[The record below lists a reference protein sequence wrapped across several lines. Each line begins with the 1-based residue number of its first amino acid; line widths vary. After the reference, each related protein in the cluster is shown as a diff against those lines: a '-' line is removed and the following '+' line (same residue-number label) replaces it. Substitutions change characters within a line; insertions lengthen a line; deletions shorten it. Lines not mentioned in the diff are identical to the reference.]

1 MANEHEHG
9 ILGFVEE
16 VKSVFHGKRE
26 EYEEFIKDI
35 DAFKTLMN
43 DHRITRLPVQNF
55 KGRMKKLLKGHN
67 RLIFGFNAYMKDRRI
82 TLPIR
87 QPVRGGHSNGQK
99 KKKVEENC
107 QLPWDLLDIILRN
120 LDFDDLFQFGSVC
133 KNWREFHKIYWRNF
147 MASEEPL
154 LIQWCAVKRSLNF
167 FSLPHDKVYHS
178 KMINNY
184 FRFVY
189 HGSSSGYFIMT
200 RKDNSFILI
209 NPFTRRKMLINNSVF
224 QVNFSYFSC
233 KVLLAFSKGSKEF
246 VLVVSCKNSD
256 NLHVYQSRN
265 LCWTAYSTPQKVVD
279 FAVLNSII
287 YVVTDKA
294 SIGILSLKYANINF
308 LELKS
313 TPGVTSSRYWSHVG
327 LVSCDG
333 YLLVL
338 NFMSKV
344 TYNVYKIDFSTMDY
358 VKLESLADIAI
369 FCVPPKRYY
378 ALSNPHMW
386 GYENNSIYAI
396 DVPCGKYRVYKGDN
410 KKMPEFIIP
419 GFKRSELPH
428 PIYCRSKQRY
438 IDWCFRHLQ
447 YEVDYSL
454 VE

>member
-1 MANEHEHG
+1 MANEHG
-9 ILGFVEE
+9 IGFMEE
-16 VKSVFHGKRE
+16 VKSVFQGKRE

-35 DAFKTLMN
+35 NAFKTLMN

-55 KGRMKKLLKGHN
+55 KERMNKVLKGRN
-67 RLIFGFNAYMKDRRI
+67 RLILGFNAYMKHRRI

-87 QPVRGGHSNGQK
+87 QRVGHRNGQK

-133 KNWREFHKIYWRNF
+133 KNWREFYKIYWRNF

-154 LIQWCAVKRSLNF
+154 LVQRCALEKSFNF
-167 FSLPHDKVYHS
+167 FNLPHDKVYHS

-184 FRFVY
+184 FRFAY

-224 QVNFSYFSC
+224 KVDFKFFSC

-246 VLVVSCKNSD
+246 VLVVSCRNSD

-265 LCWTAYSTPQKVVD
+265 LCWTAYSTPHKVVD
-279 FAVLNSII
+279 FAVLNYII

-313 TPGVTSSRYWSHVG
+313 TPGVTSTYYWSHVG

-338 NFMSKV
+338 NIMSKV
-344 TYNVYKIDFSTMDY
+344 TFNVYKIDFSDRKS
-358 VKLESLADIAI
+358 V
-369 FCVPPKRYY
+369 V
-378 ALSNPHMW
+378 
-386 GYENNSIYAI
+386 
-396 DVPCGKYRVYKGDN
+396 
-410 KKMPEFIIP
+410 
-419 GFKRSELPH
+419 
-428 PIYCRSKQRY
+428 
-438 IDWCFRHLQ
+438 
-447 YEVDYSL
+447 
-454 VE
+454 